1 MYISNLNE
9 LFKKKKQN
17 PLRTSSY
24 SRTSSSRPSSASA
37 SHPSSASALRPS
49 SASAL
54 RPSSASA
61 SRPSLFPRPL
71 LKSEDSD
78 LTSSSVDQMND
89 VVTRR
94 IFSKLDNLKTLLEK
108 VKKNQEDM
116 KEEIKTI
123 KEEAVI
129 IKSAQDLLEKKI
141 YSNYDEFKESA
152 EFFLRESDNEFFST
166 LGSKWEPYFEKKIRK
181 PLSKRLRS
189 LRSTL
194 CARVKTTIFENF
206 SNMLPPISNV
216 AKASEIAAWKKKLA
230 VSNCFRK
237 LFEKIEDDENNT
249 YMTKIIKNVWPKKK
263 NISNLQIAW
272 AISISEIFLN
282 PKNERKI
289 ENEEGFEYESDSSP
303 TPQRPVS
310 PERQKDPEKQ
320 IEPERNKGKKRI
332 IEVKTLRKNLKKS
345 KRKVE
350 NNEYEGKKN
359 DEYEGDEG
367 EEEGFEYESDSS
379 PTPQRPVSPERQKDP
394 EKQIEP
400 ERNKGKKRII
410 EVKTLRKNLKKSKRK
425 VENNEYEGK
434 KNDEY
439 EGDEG
444 EEGEEDDEGDEGEDD
459 DDEDEEYHNEIKDPE
474 KQIEPERNKGK
485 KRIIEVKTL
494 RKNLKKSKRKVEN
507 NEYEGKKNDEYEGD
521 EGEEGEEDDEGDE
534 GEDDDDEDEEYHN
547 EIVNIESED

>member
-1 MYISNLNE
+1 MSNLNE

-17 PLRTSSY
+17 PSRTSSY
-24 SRTSSSRPSSASA
+24 SRASSSALASR
-37 SHPSSASALRPS
+37 PSSASALRPS

-71 LKSEDSD
+71 LESEDSD
-78 LTSSSVDQMND
+78 LTSSLVDQMND
-89 VVTRR
+89 AVTRR

-123 KEEAVI
+123 KEEVAILSHDQACIDAVI

-141 YSNYDEFKESA
+141 YPNYDEFKESA

-181 PLSKRLRS
+181 PVKSEDSDLTSSLVDQMNDAVTRRIFSKLDNLKTLLEKVKKNQEDMKEEIKTIKEEVAILSHDQACIDAVIIKSAQDLLEKKIYPNYDEFKESAEFFLRESDNEFGLRS
-189 LRSTL
+189 LRGTL
-194 CARVKTTIFENF
+194 CARVKTAIFENF
-206 SNMLPPISNV
+206 SNMLPPISNI

-230 VSNCFRK
+230 VSNCFYK
-237 LFEKIEDDENNT
+237 LFEKIEDDENDT
-249 YMTKIIKNVWPKKK
+249 YMTKIIKN
-263 NISNLQIAW
+263 
-272 AISISEIFLN
+272 
-282 PKNERKI
+282 RKI
-289 ENEEGFEYESDSSP
+289 ENEGFEYESDSSP

-310 PERQKDPEKQ
+310 
-320 IEPERNKGKKRI
+320 
-332 IEVKTLRKNLKKS
+332 L
-345 KRKVE
+345 
-350 NNEYEGKKN
+350 
-359 DEYEGDEG
+359 
-367 EEEGFEYESDSS
+367 
-379 PTPQRPVSPERQKDP
+379 ERQKDP

-444 EEGEEDDEGDEGEDD
+444 EEGEEGDEGDEGEDD
-459 DDEDEEYHNEIKDPE
+459 DDEDDEDEE
-474 KQIEPERNKGK
+474 
-485 KRIIEVKTL
+485 
-494 RKNLKKSKRKVEN
+494 
-507 NEYEGKKNDEYEGD
+507 
-521 EGEEGEEDDEGDE
+521 
-534 GEDDDDEDEEYHN
+534 DEDEEYHN

>member
-1 MYISNLNE
+1 MFS
-9 LFKKKKQN
+9 
-17 PLRTSSY
+17 TSG
-24 SRTSSSRPSSASA
+24 SSLLCKLA
-37 SHPSSASALRPS
+37 
-49 SASAL
+49 AL

-71 LKSEDSD
+71 LESEDSD

-89 VVTRR
+89 AVTRR

-123 KEEAVI
+123 KEEVTILSHDQACIDAVI

-141 YSNYDEFKESA
+141 YPNYNEFKESA

-166 LGSKWEPYFEKKIRK
+166 LSSKWEPYFEKKIRK
-181 PLSKRLRS
+181 P
-189 LRSTL
+189 
-194 CARVKTTIFENF
+194 VIKTAIFENF

-237 LFEKIEDDENNT
+237 LFEKIEDDENDT

-263 NISNLQIAW
+263 NIPNLQIAW

-282 PKNERKI
+282 PKNEVIKMSEEIIQPALARNLRKI

-332 IEVKTLRKNLKKS
+332 IEVETLRKNLKKS

-359 DEYEGDEG
+359 DEYEG
-367 EEEGFEYESDSS
+367 EEVEI
-379 PTPQRPVSPERQKDP
+379 PQ
-394 EKQIEP
+394 
-400 ERNKGKKRII
+400 
-410 EVKTLRKNLKKSKRK
+410 KSKI
-425 VENNEYEGK
+425 NFGNMYS
-434 KNDEY
+434 
-439 EGDEG
+439 
-444 EEGEEDDEGDEGEDD
+444 EEGEEGDEGEDD
-459 DDEDEEYHNEIKDPE
+459 DDED
-474 KQIEPERNKGK
+474 
-485 KRIIEVKTL
+485 
-494 RKNLKKSKRKVEN
+494 
-507 NEYEGKKNDEYEGD
+507 DED
-521 EGEEGEEDDEGDE
+521 EEG
-534 GEDDDDEDEEYHN
+534 EDEEYHN

>member
-1 MYISNLNE
+1 MSNLNE

-17 PLRTSSY
+17 PSRTSSY
-24 SRTSSSRPSSASA
+24 SHASSSASA
-37 SHPSSASALRPS
+37 SRPS

-71 LKSEDSD
+71 LESENSD

-89 VVTRR
+89 AVTRR

-123 KEEAVI
+123 KEEVAILSYDQACIDAVI

-141 YSNYDEFKESA
+141 YPNYDEFKESA
-152 EFFLRESDNEFFST
+152 KFFLRESDNEFFST

-181 PLSKRLRS
+181 PLSKRLCS
-189 LRSTL
+189 LKGTL
-194 CARVKTTIFENF
+194 CARVKIAIFENF
-206 SNMLPPISNV
+206 SNMLPPISNI

-237 LFEKIEDDENNT
+237 LFEKIEDDENDT

-263 NISNLQIAW
+263 NIPNLQIAW

-282 PKNERKI
+282 PKNEVIKMSEEIIQPALARNLRKI

-332 IEVKTLRKNLKKS
+332 IEV
-345 KRKVE
+345 E
-350 NNEYEGKKN
+350 
-359 DEYEGDEG
+359 
-367 EEEGFEYESDSS
+367 
-379 PTPQRPVSPERQKDP
+379 
-394 EKQIEP
+394 
-400 ERNKGKKRII
+400 
-410 EVKTLRKNLKKSKRK
+410 TLRKNLKKSKRK

-444 EEGEEDDEGDEGEDD
+444 EEGEEGDKGDEGEDD
-459 DDEDEEYHNEIKDPE
+459 DDED
-474 KQIEPERNKGK
+474 
-485 KRIIEVKTL
+485 
-494 RKNLKKSKRKVEN
+494 
-507 NEYEGKKNDEYEGD
+507 DED
-521 EGEEGEEDDEGDE
+521 EEG
-534 GEDDDDEDEEYHN
+534 EDEEYHN

>member
-1 MYISNLNE
+1 M
-9 LFKKKKQN
+9 FQ
-17 PLRTSSY
+17 
-24 SRTSSSRPSSASA
+24 A
-37 SHPSSASALRPS
+37 
-49 SASAL
+49 
-54 RPSSASA
+54 
-61 SRPSLFPRPL
+61 
-71 LKSEDSD
+71 
-78 LTSSSVDQMND
+78 
-89 VVTRR
+89 VTRR

-123 KEEAVI
+123 KEKVAILSHDQACIDAVI

-141 YSNYDEFKESA
+141 YPNYDEFKESA

-194 CARVKTTIFENF
+194 CARVKTAIFENF

-230 VSNCFRK
+230 VSNCFHK
-237 LFEKIEDDENNT
+237 LFEKIEDDENDT

-263 NISNLQIAW
+263 NIPNLQIAW

-282 PKNERKI
+282 PKNEVIKMSEEIIQPALARNLRKI

-303 TPQRPVS
+303 TPQRP
-310 PERQKDPEKQ
+310 

-332 IEVKTLRKNLKKS
+332 IEVETLRKNLKKS

-359 DEYEGDEG
+359 DEYEGD
-367 EEEGFEYESDSS
+367 
-379 PTPQRPVSPERQKDP
+379 K
-394 EKQIEP
+394 
-400 ERNKGKKRII
+400 
-410 EVKTLRKNLKKSKRK
+410 
-425 VENNEYEGK
+425 
-434 KNDEY
+434 
-439 EGDEG
+439 GDEG
-444 EEGEEDDEGDEGEDD
+444 EEGNEGEDD
-459 DDEDEEYHNEIKDPE
+459 DDEDDEDEE
-474 KQIEPERNKGK
+474 
-485 KRIIEVKTL
+485 
-494 RKNLKKSKRKVEN
+494 S
-507 NEYEGKKNDEYEGD
+507 
-521 EGEEGEEDDEGDE
+521 
-534 GEDDDDEDEEYHN
+534 EDEEYHN

>member
-1 MYISNLNE
+1 MSNLNE

-17 PLRTSSY
+17 P
-24 SRTSSSRPSSASA
+24 SRTSLYSRASS
-37 SHPSSASALRPS
+37 
-49 SASAL
+49 L

-61 SRPSLFPRPL
+61 SRPSSASALCSFSASASQ
-71 LKSEDSD
+71 SEDSD
-78 LTSSSVDQMND
+78 LTSSSVGQMN
-89 VVTRR
+89 
-94 IFSKLDNLKTLLEK
+94 N
-108 VKKNQEDM
+108 EDM

-123 KEEAVI
+123 KEEVTILSHDQACIDAVI

-141 YSNYDEFKESA
+141 YPNYDEFKESV

-181 PLSKRLRS
+181 PLSKKLCS
-189 LRSTL
+189 LRGTL
-194 CARVKTTIFENF
+194 CARVKTAIFENF

-237 LFEKIEDDENNT
+237 LFEKIEDDENDT

-263 NISNLQIAW
+263 NIPNLQIAW

-282 PKNERKI
+282 PKNEVIKMSEEIIQPALARNLRKI
-289 ENEEGFEYESDSSP
+289 ENEEGFEYESDSFP

-310 PERQKDPEKQ
+310 PKRQKDPEKQ

-332 IEVKTLRKNLKKS
+332 IEVETLRKNLKKS

-367 EEEGFEYESDSS
+367 
-379 PTPQRPVSPERQKDP
+379 
-394 EKQIEP
+394 
-400 ERNKGKKRII
+400 
-410 EVKTLRKNLKKSKRK
+410 
-425 VENNEYEGK
+425 
-434 KNDEY
+434 
-439 EGDEG
+439 DEG
-444 EEGEEDDEGDEGEDD
+444 EESDEGEDD
-459 DDEDEEYHNEIKDPE
+459 DDED
-474 KQIEPERNKGK
+474 
-485 KRIIEVKTL
+485 
-494 RKNLKKSKRKVEN
+494 
-507 NEYEGKKNDEYEGD
+507 DED
-521 EGEEGEEDDEGDE
+521 EEG
-534 GEDDDDEDEEYHN
+534 EDEEYHN

>member
-1 MYISNLNE
+1 MSNLNE

-17 PLRTSSY
+17 PSRTSSY
-24 SRTSSSRPSSASA
+24 SRISSSRPSSASA
-37 SHPSSASALRPS
+37 SRPS

-71 LKSEDSD
+71 LESEDSD

-89 VVTRR
+89 AVTRR

-123 KEEAVI
+123 KEEVAI
-129 IKSAQDLLEKKI
+129 LSHDQACIDSAQDLLEKKI
-141 YSNYDEFKESA
+141 YPNYDEFKESA

-181 PLSKRLRS
+181 P
-189 LRSTL
+189 
-194 CARVKTTIFENF
+194 VTIFENF

-237 LFEKIEDDENNT
+237 LFEKIEDDENDT

-263 NISNLQIAW
+263 NIPNLQIAW
-272 AISISEIFLN
+272 AIFISEIFLN
-282 PKNERKI
+282 PKNEVIKMSEEIIQPALARNLRKI

-310 PERQKDPEKQ
+310 PERQKDLEKQ

-332 IEVKTLRKNLKKS
+332 IEVETLQKNLKKS

-359 DEYEGDEG
+359 DEYEDDEG
-367 EEEGFEYESDSS
+367 EE
-379 PTPQRPVSPERQKDP
+379 
-394 EKQIEP
+394 
-400 ERNKGKKRII
+400 
-410 EVKTLRKNLKKSKRK
+410 
-425 VENNEYEGK
+425 
-434 KNDEY
+434 DE
-439 EGDEG
+439 
-444 EEGEEDDEGDEGEDD
+444 EGDEGEDD
-459 DDEDEEYHNEIKDPE
+459 DDKDDEDEE
-474 KQIEPERNKGK
+474 
-485 KRIIEVKTL
+485 
-494 RKNLKKSKRKVEN
+494 
-507 NEYEGKKNDEYEGD
+507 
-521 EGEEGEEDDEGDE
+521 
-534 GEDDDDEDEEYHN
+534 DEDEEYHN

>member
-1 MYISNLNE
+1 MSNLNE

-24 SRTSSSRPSSASA
+24 SRASSSRPSSASA
-37 SHPSSASALRPS
+37 SRPS

-71 LKSEDSD
+71 LESEDSD
-78 LTSSSVDQMND
+78 LTSSLVDQMND
-89 VVTRR
+89 AVTRR

-108 VKKNQEDM
+108 VKKNQKDM

-123 KEEAVI
+123 KEEVAILSHDQACIDAVR

-141 YSNYDEFKESA
+141 YPNYDEFKESA

-166 LGSKWEPYFEKKIRK
+166 LGSKWELYFEKKN
-181 PLSKRLRS
+181 SKTC
-189 LRSTL
+189 TL
-194 CARVKTTIFENF
+194 CARVKTAIFENF
-206 SNMLPPISNV
+206 SNMLPPISNI

-237 LFEKIEDDENNT
+237 LFEKIEDDENDT

-263 NISNLQIAW
+263 NIPNLQIAW

-282 PKNERKI
+282 PKNEVIKMSEEIIQPALARNLRKI

-332 IEVKTLRKNLKKS
+332 IEVETLRKNLKKS

-359 DEYEGDEG
+359 DEYEDDEG
-367 EEEGFEYESDSS
+367 E
-379 PTPQRPVSPERQKDP
+379 
-394 EKQIEP
+394 
-400 ERNKGKKRII
+400 
-410 EVKTLRKNLKKSKRK
+410 
-425 VENNEYEGK
+425 
-434 KNDEY
+434 
-439 EGDEG
+439 
-444 EEGEEDDEGDEGEDD
+444 EGDEGEDD
-459 DDEDEEYHNEIKDPE
+459 DDED
-474 KQIEPERNKGK
+474 
-485 KRIIEVKTL
+485 
-494 RKNLKKSKRKVEN
+494 
-507 NEYEGKKNDEYEGD
+507 DED
-521 EGEEGEEDDEGDE
+521 EEG
-534 GEDDDDEDEEYHN
+534 EDEEYHN